1 MTDRYGSYPPDEPV
15 IGGSY
20 TPPGS
25 PISPQGDGYIGAQPR
40 FEDED
45 GPWDGEDEDDQYED
59 DDYYDDGYGDETPAR
74 QPMFYVFIGLAA
86 LIGGIII
93 VLLFSLV
100 NSSGGDGGGGTDP
113 KASTAFKVFIDSPTP
128 NKRIEIGKPEDVI
141 VRAKASEAITRF
153 ELFVGDR
160 AVDSVSVTKPSAA
173 DDTYSATLRL
183 PGFDTKGNNLIFV
196 RVTSASGE
204 HKDSDKITV
213 IAIEPVGAKPQFVKG
228 KVVADATVREGPGD
242 TFPVVKTLTAGTEVK
257 ILGRTRDSDWLLIDV
272 GNGRWV
278 KRNAIAEQDSLSL
291 VPVKDPTPVPEP
303 TATNTAVPSPSPS
316 VSPTPN
322 AKLPDFVPQ
331 NATLTEGGAKLS
343 VTIGNAS
350 SNSYTGP
357 LIVSVSGVNPGT
369 LSLAF
374 SVNLPANGS
383 ATVEFDLKPPVTAQK
398 TATITVDPDN
408 AVKEANEDNNRA
420 NFSLTPA
427 PAQPDLVIT
436 LPADLAA
443 SPITIGIK
451 NNGGALPASDVTV
464 RITVGLAKTELTKIL
479 ALAKGQDASF
489 VVDKPG
495 SGAGKVEVF
504 INRTMVASQNIT
516 LPLP

>member
-20 TPPGS
+20 PPPGR
-25 PISPQGDGYIGAQPR
+25 PISTQGEGYIGAQPR

-45 GPWDGEDEDDQYED
+45 EAWDGEDEDGQYD
-59 DDYYDDGYGDETPAR
+59 DGDYYDDGYDSETPAR

-86 LIGGIII
+86 LIGGVII

-100 NSSGGDGGGGTDP
+100 NSSGGSGGDT
-113 KASTAFKVFIDSPTP
+113 KTSTAFKVFIDSPTP

-141 VRAKASEAITRF
+141 VRAKASEPITRF
-153 ELFVGDR
+153 ELFVDDQ
-160 AVDSVSVTKPSAA
+160 AVDSVSVTKPPAG

-183 PGFDTKGNNLIFV
+183 PGFDRKGNNLIFV

-213 IAIEPVGAKPQFVKG
+213 IAYEPVGAKPLFVKG
-228 KVVADATVREGPGD
+228 KVVADAIVRVGPGD

-257 ILGRTRDSDWLLIDV
+257 ILGRTRDSDWLLIDID
-272 GNGRWV
+272 NGRWV
-278 KRNAIAEQDSLSL
+278 KRNAIVEQDSLSF
-291 VPVKDPTPVPEP
+291 VPVKEPTPVPEP

-331 NATLTEGGAKLS
+331 SATLADGGAKLR

-357 LIVSVSGVNPGT
+357 LVVSVSGGVVPKIPT
-369 LSLAF
+369 QAF

-383 ATVEFDLKPPVTAQK
+383 STVEFDLDPPVTTPK
-398 TATITVDPDN
+398 TATVKIDPEN
-408 AVKEANEDNNRA
+408 AVKEANKDNNRA
-420 NFSLTPA
+420 DFGLTPA
-427 PAQPDLVIT
+427 VAQPDLVIT
-436 LPADLAA
+436 TVDVAVD
-443 SPITIGIK
+443 PIKVGIK
-451 NNGGALPASDVTV
+451 NSGGALPTSEVTV
-464 RITVGLAKTELTKIL
+464 RITVGSSSADEKQTL
-479 ALAKGQDASF
+479 ALAKGQEASF
-489 VVDKPG
+489 SVRKPAT
-495 SGAGKVEVF
+495 GAGKVEVF
-504 INRTMVASQNIT
+504 INRTVVASKDIT
-516 LPLP
+516 LLP